1 MSTENLSKIGDNI
14 DVDKCFPSKTNKY
27 SFNTGAIVLQNYENH
42 CIAVDMIMK
51 QYKIVEFEPLK
62 HMQSVEL
69 RPCGLVNTE
78 LLEAVFGKQYIQQV
92 DAEHEKFMENQ
103 LKYQV
108 FSQEVNKVLE
118 KCMDQLPEEYRIQ
131 VQLQIA
137 STRRCHVHQPE
148 ILHNNQLMNVLKLNK
163 FFDVYASISNDHI
176 YLFNQKKEILRK
188 IPVDFHLYPGSTY
201 KNYCY
206 GKECVFYPQLHNVV
220 HCGSHIYLQY
230 YEKVLELTEDL
241 TLKFVATIPN
251 LTINSAEAFYGRL
264 FSMNGKL
271 YAHNYNGSESYS
283 GMLHEL
289 QNGVFVE
296 VKETGGSFFQF
307 GDKVFVWNYKEQTL
321 SKLSE
326 NLELTRIEV
335 NSKQMEQVQLIS
347 WANGVIIM
355 YAKGGAQFVMLNMHT
370 EQIFANQLAN
380 PHEYNQSQPISVR
393 KLRKTLQRVRKGK
406 YVRKVSNV
414 HDVRNLIIIY
424 TIFQQSIQINFTVIL
439 YRIIVIILI
448 QWINSFNQSFR
459 RLQKRQNVIYYYT
472 CFTTIYYLS
481 TLYFSAMGKTL
492 YIKCLNY
499 SVISLLGIIIFIN
512 ISNILS
518 EVEIQYIIICI
529 ILQNVNPHKINKS
542 VTCLQR
548 LFQREKRQKSLTYVR
563 NETLGGSKYNNKLIL
578 KNDKVYN
585 SNDFDRSQILY
596 CTELGQNGFQIQ
608 SQIVNDIF
616 GQQSAE
622 NIIKAQHNSQF
633 KDILKF
639 ASVCFD
645 AQFNNYKHLQLLKE
659 RTQMQQQD
667 IQTKINNL
675 VQLNGKLTKLF
686 DQLMLCQ
693 QQQ

>member
-14 DVDKCFPSKTNKY
+14 DVDKCFPSKTNQF
-27 SFNTGAIVLQNYENH
+27 SFNTGAIVLQNYEHN

-92 DAEHEKFMENQ
+92 DAEHEKFMEDQ

-118 KCMDQLPEEYRIQ
+118 KCMDQLPEEYRTQ
-131 VQLQIA
+131 VQVQIA
-137 STRRCHVHQPE
+137 STKRCYVHQPE
-148 ILHNNQLMNVLKLNK
+148 ILHNNLLMNVLKLNQ

-206 GKECVFYPQLHNVV
+206 GKECVFYPQLHNMVY
-220 HCGSHIYLQY
+220 CGSRIYLQY

-241 TLKFVATIPN
+241 TLKFIATIPN

-271 YAHNYNGSESYS
+271 YAHNYNGSKSYS

-289 QNGVFVE
+289 KNGVFIE
-296 VKETGGSFFQF
+296 VKEMGGSFFQF

-326 NLELTRIEV
+326 NLELTKIDV
-335 NSKQMEQVQLIS
+335 NCKQMEQIQLIS
-347 WANGVIIM
+347 WANNVIIM

-380 PHEYNQSQPISVR
+380 PHEYN
-393 KLRKTLQRVRKGK
+393 
-406 YVRKVSNV
+406 
-414 HDVRNLIIIY
+414 
-424 TIFQQSIQINFTVIL
+424 
-439 YRIIVIILI
+439 
-448 QWINSFNQSFR
+448 
-459 RLQKRQNVIYYYT
+459 
-472 CFTTIYYLS
+472 
-481 TLYFSAMGKTL
+481 
-492 YIKCLNY
+492 
-499 SVISLLGIIIFIN
+499 
-512 ISNILS
+512 
-518 EVEIQYIIICI
+518 
-529 ILQNVNPHKINKS
+529 
-542 VTCLQR
+542 
-548 LFQREKRQKSLTYVR
+548 
-563 NETLGGSKYNNKLIL
+563 NKLVFQ
-578 KNDKVYN
+578 NEKVYN

-596 CTELGQNGFQIQ
+596 STELGQNGLQIQ

-622 NIIKAQHNSQF
+622 NMIKAQNNLLF
-633 KDILKF
+633 KDTLKF

-645 AQFNNYKHLQLLKE
+645 AQFNNQKHLQQLKE

-667 IQTKINNL
+667 IQIKINNL
-675 VQLNGKLTKLF
+675 IQINGKLTKLF

>member
-1 MSTENLSKIGDNI
+1 MQLQVNQIMNVFKPYNNIDLYFTIQNNKLVLINQQKDILAELQVDYNLYPGFSDSKFSNGNQIAIQNHLYHNVMCAGKIYVQLFDKIYVLKDAALKYVATIPDLDYDIEQSFYATMISREEFLYVINHKGSLYVLLNDNFQHVKQISGFPYQFCDNSCIRTNNNFYLLNDNMSTENLSKIGDNI

-69 RPCGLVNTE
+69 RPCGLVNTQ

-176 YLFNQKKEILRK
+176 YLFNQKKEVLRK

-220 HCGSHIYLQY
+220 YCGSHIYLQY

-241 TLKFVATIPN
+241 TLKFIATIPN

-271 YAHNYNGSESYS
+271 YTHNYNGSESYS

-296 VKETGGSFFQF
+296 VKEMGGSFFQF

-380 PHEYNQSQPISVR
+380 PHE
-393 KLRKTLQRVRKGK
+393 
-406 YVRKVSNV
+406 
-414 HDVRNLIIIY
+414 
-424 TIFQQSIQINFTVIL
+424 
-439 YRIIVIILI
+439 
-448 QWINSFNQSFR
+448 
-459 RLQKRQNVIYYYT
+459 
-472 CFTTIYYLS
+472 
-481 TLYFSAMGKTL
+481 
-492 YIKCLNY
+492 
-499 SVISLLGIIIFIN
+499 
-512 ISNILS
+512 
-518 EVEIQYIIICI
+518 
-529 ILQNVNPHKINKS
+529 
-542 VTCLQR
+542 
-548 LFQREKRQKSLTYVR
+548 
-563 NETLGGSKYNNKLIL
+563 YNNKLIL

-675 VQLNGKLTKLF
+675 IQINGKLTKLF